1 MKYLM
6 FMKHA
11 ETVGQTH
18 PPKALMDAMGEFVG
32 RMFAS
37 GVLKDTGGLKP
48 TSQAY
53 RIRSSGGKLQVIDGP
68 FVETKEVVGGFALV
82 ETKSREEADAVARE
96 FMELHRVHWPEFERE
111 SEVRPIEEMYPGSH
125 AAPSRSPRADR
136 RPSQWC
142 ASLAISSP
150 LVCRL

>member
-6 FMKHA
+6 FIKHA
-11 ETVGQTH
+11 ETAGQTQ

-48 TSQAY
+48 TAQAY

-68 FVETKEVVGGFALV
+68 FAETKEVIGGFALV
-82 ETKSREEADAVARE
+82 ETKSKEEADAVARE
-96 FMELHRVHWPEFERE
+96 FMELHRVHWPEFECE
-111 SEVRPIEEMYPGSH
+111 SEVRPIEDM
-125 AAPSRSPRADR
+125 
-136 RPSQWC
+136 
-142 ASLAISSP
+142 
-150 LVCRL
+150 